1 MLARISVPK
10 VSPPVSRK
18 KSMCFSSKRVFEL
31 HTNIP
36 ETNLSLVRDA
46 YEACHHLSG
55 ERQEAC
61 YVVFGMDAKN
71 VETYLPVVEKFERAY
86 HKKYTKYQDLY
97 VCHLDPVQPPTV
109 IKVGPFKFT
118 IEKH

>member
-1 MLARISVPK
+1 MITRMN
-10 VSPPVSRK
+10 VSSKIHRK
-18 KSMCFSSKRVFEL
+18 NILCSSSKRVFEL
-31 HTNIP
+31 HSNIP
-36 ETNLSLVRDA
+36 ETKLSLVRDA

-55 ERQEAC
+55 KHQEAC
-61 YVVFGMDAKN
+61 YLVFGMDAKN

-109 IKVGPFKFT
+109 IKLGPFKFT